1 MKKALSVLLV
11 TVLFAS
17 SAWAEVTD
25 MVSLFEQYREHYSV
39 AAISQ
44 AQEAQAPLTLTQR
57 EKDIFM
63 LGFAAGYDYCKMRSA
78 GNQEMQYVLNIK
90 SMKFHTPECS
100 GGKSIKDENR
110 QVVTCPREDLIQQGY
125 EPCKSCNP

>member
-1 MKKALSVLLV
+1 MLFALKLPAAVLALLAGCGTWLV
-11 TVLFAS
+11 TALG
-17 SAWAEVTD
+17 
-25 MVSLFEQYREHYSV
+25 
-39 AAISQ
+39 AAAVFFFSKDN
-44 AQEAQAPLTLTQR
+44 EKHLTG
-57 EKDIFM
+57 M